1 MFEALQNIWNSWWSA
16 PNVKRVSRP
25 IDADHADFKK
35 DYQPLQ
41 VGRHYFR
48 LWLVEMFLREQV
60 HIFQTWYPAVH
71 ARVRFDFASKTIEVP
86 SIADS
91 TKVGMKQQGGRGDV
105 IANDF
110 PLTTFVPFNSGVIEI
125 NAGLI
130 AIEGQNYLNNFIKV
144 LSDFSGLLAVPQ
156 LSTALDVAQPLASGL
171 QALFSAGGL
180 HLGWHGAF
188 AVGKQGGYF
197 AVIRASEADMAS
209 QANIPP
215 EQLWV
220 VKNQLRKGTG
230 LLDGQH
236 AAFEN
241 FDHMLFR
248 LEVSE
253 TRDDWDQLVSIKEP
267 MNKAYRALSDGDEAK
282 AEAFRRA
289 ALVAANEAPE
299 LTSGDV
305 GRVKREVNQAYV
317 NWKSEFVAS
326 GLVGEEFS
334 LARVMKHAISL
345 DLALELGDPTFEEL
359 LTI

>member
-1 MFEALQNIWNSWWSA
+1 MWNSWWSV
-16 PNVKRVSRP
+16 PNVKRVSRL
-25 IDADHADFKK
+25 IEADHVDFKN

-41 VGRHYFR
+41 EGRHYFR

-71 ARVRFDFASKTIEVP
+71 ALVRFDFAGKPIEVP
-86 SIADS
+86 TIADS
-91 TKVGMKQQGGRGDV
+91 TKVAMKQQGGRGDV
-105 IANDF
+105 IAGEF
-110 PLTTFVPFNSGVIEI
+110 PLTSFIPFNSGVIEI

-130 AIEGQNYLNNFIKV
+130 AVQGENYLNNFIKV

-156 LSTALDVAQPLASGL
+156 LSTALDVAQPLANGL

-188 AVGKQGGYF
+188 AAAKQGGYF
-197 AVIRASEADMAS
+197 AVVRASEAEV
-209 QANIPP
+209 PP
-215 EQLWV
+215 QQLWV

-230 LLDGQH
+230 LADGQH
-236 AAFEN
+236 VPFED

-248 LEVSE
+248 LEVIE
-253 TRDDWDQLVSIKEP
+253 QRGGWDELTSLKEP
-267 MNKAYRALSDGDEAK
+267 MNKAYRALADSDEEK
-282 AEAFRRA
+282 AEAYRRA

-299 LTSGDV
+299 LTTVDV
-305 GRVKREVNQAYV
+305 GRVKREINKAYTD
-317 NWKSEFVAS
+317 WKNEFVSS

-334 LARVMKHAISL
+334 LEQVMKRAMSV

-359 LTI
+359 LAI